1 MGAGTIE
8 GAGRE
13 AAAARVRAV
22 QRVCHGAP
30 APALDTSSILAAM
43 SPIAVILLAAAIAIV
58 AACEWPRLGGRLGIP
73 KRESRT
79 AKRRSKANLRVVT
92 SDHEEFA
99 RSVERDLAALPT
111 IDEQDA
117 KRR

>member
-1 MGAGTIE
+1 MGG
-8 GAGRE
+8 
-13 AAAARVRAV
+13 
-22 QRVCHGAP
+22 
-30 APALDTSSILAAM
+30 S
-43 SPIAVILLAAAIAIV
+43 
-58 AACEWPRLGGRLGIP
+58 
-73 KRESRT
+73 ESRS
-79 AKRRSKANLRVVT
+79 ARLARRKRRSKANLRVVT

>member
-1 MGAGTIE
+1 M
-8 GAGRE
+8 
-13 AAAARVRAV
+13 
-22 QRVCHGAP
+22 
-30 APALDTSSILAAM
+30 SSILAAM
-43 SPIAVILLAAAIAIV
+43 SPIAVVLLAAAIAIV
-58 AACEWPRLGGRLGIP
+58 AACEWPRLSRKLGGP
-73 KRESRT
+73 KRLARPS
-79 AKRRSKANLRVVT
+79 KRRSKANLRVVS

>member
-1 MGAGTIE
+1 
-8 GAGRE
+8 
-13 AAAARVRAV
+13 
-22 QRVCHGAP
+22 
-30 APALDTSSILAAM
+30 M
-43 SPIAVILLAAAIAIV
+43 SPIAVVLLAAAIAIV
-58 AACEWPRLGGRLGIP
+58 AACEWPRLRARVGVP
-73 KRESRT
+73 KRPARA
-79 AKRRSKANLRVVT
+79 AKRRSKANLRVVS

>member
-1 MGAGTIE
+1 
-8 GAGRE
+8 
-13 AAAARVRAV
+13 
-22 QRVCHGAP
+22 
-30 APALDTSSILAAM
+30 M
-43 SPIAVILLAAAIAIV
+43 SPIAVVLLAAAIVIV
-58 AACEWPRLGGRLGIP
+58 AAAEWPRLRGRFGVP
-73 KRESRT
+73 KRPARVS
-79 AKRRSKANLRVVT
+79 KRRSKANLKVVT